1 MKTQVNRLK
10 MSSLPKIV
18 CLKSFGN
25 SCDNSYVQLLVIL
38 SCFFPYFV
46 ATASAGNK
54 LSKY

>member
-25 SCDNSYVQLLVIL
+25 SCDNLYVQLLVIL